1 MPPIP
6 IGTKG
11 EQRRTVTAEIAV
23 NFLGPENARVLAT
36 PALIMLLE
44 MTARDSIV
52 PLLEAGYDS
61 VGTEVSVRHLA
72 ATPVGMQVTLLSE
85 VIEANARRV
94 LFKVEAFDEREKIAE
109 GRHERFIVKVEE
121 FARRVGEKKA

>member
-1 MPPIP
+1 MSSIP
-6 IGTKG
+6 VGTRG
-11 EQRRTVTAEIAV
+11 EHRMVVTPELAI
-23 NFLGPENARVLAT
+23 NFLGVEAARVLAT

-72 ATPVGMQVTLLSE
+72 ATPVGMQVTLLSG

-109 GRHERFIVKVEE
+109 GRHE
-121 FARRVGEKKA
+121 